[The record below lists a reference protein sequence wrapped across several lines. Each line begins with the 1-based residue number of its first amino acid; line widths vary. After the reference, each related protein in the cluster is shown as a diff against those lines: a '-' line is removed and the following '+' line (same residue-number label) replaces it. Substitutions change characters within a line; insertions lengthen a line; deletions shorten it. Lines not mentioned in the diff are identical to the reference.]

1 MATTLE
7 MMKTVLLLQYLQ
19 NTGKHQGTSKANP
32 LRPLSFENVLS
43 RSMEGSATG
52 QPNPP
57 AALPP
62 PATVGPSDEE
72 AKFQKSFD
80 FVLRKE
86 GTRFVKEDGGRGSSR
101 YGILQSTARA
111 FGYKGD
117 IRNIT
122 EAQVEGIYRKI
133 WERSGAAALPY
144 PLCVV
149 HFDSYVNNPASAKRM
164 LESSQ
169 GDIDTY
175 LRMREQRYVRLA
187 KARPELYAK
196 YLNGWKN
203 RVNSLRAVVNEHSRD
218 VMLARSDFMLV
229 NRG

>member
-19 NTGKHQGTSKANP
+19 NTGKRQEASRANP
-32 LRPLSFENVLS
+32 FRPLSFEDLLS
-43 RSMEGSATG
+43 RSLKSGSTE
-52 QPNPP
+52 QPSPP

-72 AKFQKSFD
+72 AKFQKSLD

-133 WERSGAAALPY
+133 WERSGSATLPY

-164 LESSQ
+164 LENSQ

-218 VMLARSDFMLV
+218 VMLAKSDFMLV